1 MNKPLT
7 MILGAIAILAA
18 VWGAFTYL
26 DQYALCEDVKKV
38 DAKIDKTAQQ
48 AEEKHQKAME
58 IMTTNQMETMKIMN
72 FGFFSIQLKDLDG
85 RIDRQEQ
92 VVKKEPRNENAKQVL
107 YELRQ
112 DRKKVVEQMDGL
124 KEKK

>member
-1 MNKPLT
+1 
-7 MILGAIAILAA
+7 
-18 VWGAFTYL
+18 
-26 DQYALCEDVKKV
+26 
-38 DAKIDKTAQQ
+38 
-48 AEEKHQKAME
+48 ME

-72 FGFFSIQLKDLDG
+72 FGFLSIQLKDLDG

-112 DRKKVVEQMDGL
+112 DRKKVVEQMDSL

>member
-1 MNKPLT
+1 MGEIKKGGSVKEK
-7 MILGAIAILAA
+7 IAVAISICVLFGIA
-18 VWGAFTYL
+18 WGAFSYL
-26 DQYALCEDVKKV
+26 GDKASCEDVKKL

-48 AEEKHQKAME
+48 SDAKFQKTMD
-58 IMTTNQMETMKIMN
+58 IMDLK
-72 FGFFSIQLKDLDG
+72 FLSIQLQDLDG

-112 DRKKVVEQMDGL
+112 DRKKVIEQIDAL
-124 KEKK
+124 KKK